1 VTRKS
6 RKQLKP
12 APELDSPL
20 WLNFIARLHPIRKDD
35 STGGE
40 IRMLYTRT
48 INNQFSLRRPMNR
61 RFHNL
66 ENQFN
71 QFGYESNAP
80 WSCNNWS
87 YATPETDILEL
98 DDQYVLEIALP
109 GVVLDD
115 VELKVEY
122 NTLMV
127 VAKRTPVL
135 FEEKA
140 AVLRKELP
148 AGYLVREFEF
158 ETEILHEQIEA
169 RMDRGILFVSIPK
182 VESALRI
189 PVMAG
194 SIEGHLPGMK
204 TRVQK
209 QESLSSRKEVSIK

>member
-1 VTRKS
+1 
-6 RKQLKP
+6 
-12 APELDSPL
+12 
-20 WLNFIARLHPIRKDD
+20 
-35 STGGE
+35 
-40 IRMLYTRT
+40 MLYSRT
-48 INNQFSLRRPMNR
+48 INNNNQYDVRRPTNR
-61 RFHNL
+61 RYFHNM
-66 ENQFN
+66 NQLGSQYGSEMN
-71 QFGYESNAP
+71 SP
-80 WSCNNWS
+80 CSWS

-98 DDQYVLEIALP
+98 DDQFVLEIALP

-122 NTLMV
+122 STLTV

-140 AVLRKELP
+140 TFLRKELP

-169 RMDRGILFVSIPK
+169 RMDRGILFISIPK

-189 PVMAG
+189 PVSAG
-194 SIEGHLPGMK
+194 AIEGHVQGMK

-209 QESLSSRKEVSIK
+209 QDTIRSSKEVSIK